1 MRFCCIAQGTITS
14 DGTRWR
20 IMWKKKKKSNPG
32 SLLGYFA
39 VQQKLIEHCKSTII
53 KNLGKM
59 LMKKEKRER
68 KSFHLPLHQ
77 EAGTEEGK
85 LFLVSYI

>member
-39 VQQKLIEHCKSTII
+39 VQQKLIEHCELSTVEKIKILKSTWI
-53 KNLGKM
+53 KDLSVRTNTIK
-59 LMKKEKRER
+59 
-68 KSFHLPLHQ
+68 
-77 EAGTEEGK
+77 T
-85 LFLVSYI
+85 